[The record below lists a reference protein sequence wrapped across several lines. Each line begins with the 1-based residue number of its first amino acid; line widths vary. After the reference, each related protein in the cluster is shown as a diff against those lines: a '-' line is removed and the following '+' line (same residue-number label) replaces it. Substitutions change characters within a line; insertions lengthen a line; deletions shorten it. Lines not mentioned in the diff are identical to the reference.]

1 MTAML
6 AIDGLEKRYG
16 HGADSVEA
24 LCGVSL
30 EVERGQLFTL
40 VGPSGCGKTTTLRC
54 VSGLERPD
62 GGEIVVG
69 GRSLFSADRG
79 VDLPVHQRRLGL
91 VFQSYA
97 LWPHM
102 NVFQTVAFP
111 LQVLPR
117 AQRPPAAEIRV
128 RVERTLATVKLEG
141 LQDRPATDLSGGQQ
155 QRLALAR
162 ALVLEPPLLLMDE
175 PLSNLDAQLRE
186 EMRIELKRLQRELQ
200 ITVLYVTHDQ
210 AEALAI
216 SNRIGVMRDGRV
228 LQVGKPREIYE
239 RPGSRFVA
247 EFMGHSNLIEGKLER
262 RRDDGRLL
270 VSTAARTLELESES
284 ALPPGAPVLVSIRA
298 EDVVPVGC
306 LTRRPSER
314 LPGGGPSTSLPG
326 RLDRPHRRRRR
337 PGAQG
342 AHALLD
348 DVRPRDRGGGGAP
361 SREPAR

>member
-1 MTAML
+1 ML
-6 AIDGLEKRYG
+6 SIDGLEKRYG
-16 HGADSVEA
+16 RGDDAVAA

-62 GGEIVVG
+62 GGEMVVG

-117 AQRPPAAEIRV
+117 DERPPAAEIRV
-128 RVERTLATVKLEG
+128 RVERTLATVSLRASRTAP
-141 LQDRPATDLSGGQQ
+141 RPICPEDSK
-155 QRLALAR
+155 LALAR

-216 SNRIGVMRDGRV
+216 SNRIGVMRDGKSAPGRQAARDLRAARLPLRGGV
-228 LQVGKPREIYE
+228 HGPLEPDRGKTGAAPQSTAC
-239 RPGSRFVA
+239 PS
-247 EFMGHSNLIEGKLER
+247 
-262 RRDDGRLL
+262 

-284 ALPPGAPVLVSIRA
+284 ALPPGAPGAVSIRA
-298 EDVVPVGC
+298 EDVVLQSGAS
-306 LTRRPSER
+306 LTAFRTASRGR
-314 LPGGGPSTSLPG
+314 VRALSLPG
-326 RLDRPHRRRRR
+326 RLDDHIVAVGDRSSGRARPPRRRSP
-337 PGAQG
+337 PG
-342 AHALLD
+342 
-348 DVRPRDRGGGGAP
+348 PRWRWC
-361 SREPAR
+361 SLPAAAR